1 MKKEKYLEKITD
13 IPAET
18 DEETQSDSTCS
29 SCSTSEGS
37 TGSSDDGGS
46 SSIDL
51 QQRGASGGESS
62 GEEEGASCGSLEP
75 LDLVWAKC
83 RGYPWYPALV
93 SNSTLNVVFLVN
105 RLSGLSV
112 CFLQSYKL
120 MGELTNLDK
129 VTCFVVIFISVKCLN

>member
-1 MKKEKYLEKITD
+1 MELTYCYVMRMNKLAD

-37 TGSSDDGGS
+37 TGSSEDGGS

-51 QQRGASGGESS
+51 QQRGVSGGESS

-93 SNSTLNVVFLVN
+93 SDSKLALH
-105 RLSGLSV
+105 LSEFTVIL
-112 CFLQSYKL
+112 L
-120 MGELTNLDK
+120 GE
-129 VTCFVVIFISVKCLN
+129 

>member
-1 MKKEKYLEKITD
+1 MRHMNKLPD

-18 DEETQSDSTCS
+18 DEETQSDSTCW

-37 TGSSDDGGS
+37 SGSSEDGGS

-51 QQRGASGGESS
+51 QQRGVSGGESS

-93 SNSTLNVVFLVN
+93 SGFTL
-105 RLSGLSV
+105 
-112 CFLQSYKL
+112 
-120 MGELTNLDK
+120 
-129 VTCFVVIFISVKCLN
+129 VIIHC

>member
-1 MKKEKYLEKITD
+1 MSHMTKLPD

-18 DEETQSDSTCS
+18 DEETQSDSTCW

-37 TGSSDDGGS
+37 TGSSEDGGS

-51 QQRGASGGESS
+51 QQRGVSGGESS

-93 SNSTLNVVFLVN
+93 SDSKLALHLLSLYSLLNTWENEAV
-105 RLSGLSV
+105 
-112 CFLQSYKL
+112 
-120 MGELTNLDK
+120 
-129 VTCFVVIFISVKCLN
+129 